1 MDLFFFEKIF
11 KKKNAPLD
19 VDFCFIGLESFD
31 EAIIGLSDIRFF
43 FKKVKLVFTRLYESS
58 AKSYF

>member
-1 MDLFFFEKIF
+1 M
-11 KKKNAPLD
+11 KNAPLD

-43 FKKVKLVFTRLYESS
+43 FNKVKLVFTRLYESS
-58 AKSYF
+58 PKS

>member
-1 MDLFFFEKIF
+1 M
-11 KKKNAPLD
+11 KNAPSD

-43 FKKVKLVFTRLYESS
+43 FNKVKLVFTHLYKSS
-58 AKSYF
+58 PKSYV